1 MAPPEL
7 ESSADDYLSSH
18 DESSGLKLLLPGP
31 VVSVVRGSFLQ
42 SWIPS
47 ARAAKLI
54 K

>member
-18 DESSGLKLLLPGP
+18 DESSGLKLLFVQP
-31 VVSVVRGSFLQ
+31 VVSVVRGNSPPLVD
-42 SWIPS
+42 SLT
-47 ARAAKLI
+47 RATKLI

>member
-18 DESSGLKLLLPGP
+18 DESSGLKLLFVQPG
-31 VVSVVRGSFLQ
+31 SFRGSRKL
-42 SWIPS
+42 SPIVDSLTRPT
-47 ARAAKLI
+47 KLI